1 MLKVYYMKIKKMKRL
16 ILGISLLLL
25 SSLTAVAQNNRGQL
39 KALKTAYITNAL
51 ELSPSEAEKFWPVYN
66 EFEQNIHQFKTIK
79 TQKIAQKIRLA
90 GGIENL
96 SETESDA
103 ILQEFIEIDF
113 NVANEKKKLRKNLM
127 GIISSKKIIK
137 LLRAEQSFNK
147 ELLKRLRDKRLKRN

>member
-25 SSLTAVAQNNRGQL
+25 SSLTAVAQNNRGQI

-66 EFEQNIHQFKTIK
+66 EFEQNIHQFKNIK
-79 TQKIAQKIRLA
+79 TQKIAHKIRLA

-147 ELLKRLRDKRLKRN
+147 ELLKRLRDKKLKRN